1 MKKIFLF
8 ALLSFTFFINSMAG
22 GIPVPY
28 CSKCEYITIVA
39 DLPDSSEFYSEE
51 YKGYMD
57 IGYKYSQFWLVW
69 LPLWNSDGEYVLTIK
84 GQDVY
89 FDITPAKVK
98 RLAATYNLTLPDNPI
113 PLWDKIGGK
122 AVIGLVIVIII
133 LLNFVKGKKKDKNE
147 EDDIDEE
154 EEDSDDKD
162 EDKKE
167 EDDILDIGEDE
178 KK

>member
-1 MKKIFLF
+1 MKKIIFV
-8 ALLSFTFFINSMAG
+8 ALLGFMLSANAKAG

-69 LPLWNSDGEYVLTIK
+69 LPIWNSDGEYVLTIK

-89 FDITPAKVK
+89 FDITSAKLK
-98 RLAATYNLTLPDNPI
+98 RLAKTYNIDLSDNPI

-122 AVIGLVIVIII
+122 AVIGLIIVFAI
-133 LLNFVKGKKKDKNE
+133 LYYFFKDKVKSKKE
-147 EDDIDEE
+147 EE
-154 EEDSDDKD
+154 EEDDDDGDD
-162 EDKKE
+162 EVE
-167 EDDILDIGEDE
+167 EDDDILDDGEEE
-178 KK
+178 KKK

>member
-1 MKKIFLF
+1 MKKIIFVI
-8 ALLSFTFFINSMAG
+8 LLGFILSVNAKAG

-28 CSKCEYITIVA
+28 CSNCEYITIVA

-69 LPLWNSDGEYVLTIK
+69 LPIWNSDGEYVLTIK

-89 FDITPAKVK
+89 FDITSAKLK
-98 RLAATYNLTLPDNPI
+98 RLCKTYNIDLPDNPI

-122 AVIGLVIVIII
+122 AVIGLIIVLAIFYYFLKDKI
-133 LLNFVKGKKKDKNE
+133 KGKKEEKEDDEETE
-147 EDDIDEE
+147 EDD
-154 EEDSDDKD
+154 
-162 EDKKE
+162 
-167 EDDILDIGEDE
+167 DDILDDGDEE
-178 KK
+178 KKK

>member
-1 MKKIFLF
+1 MKKILLLALMSFLF
-8 ALLSFTFFINSMAG
+8 YAKTMAG

-51 YKGYMD
+51 YDGYMD

-98 RLAATYNLTLPDNPI
+98 RLASTYNLTLPDNPI

-122 AVIGLVIVIII
+122 AVLGFVIVLVILFYFI
-133 LLNFVKGKKKDKNE
+133 KGKKKDNDE
-147 EDDIDEE
+147 LEDNDEE
-154 EEDSDDKD
+154 EE
-162 EDKKE
+162 ENVNKE
-167 EDDILDIGEDE
+167 EGKNEDDDILDIGEDE